1 VAKPPERP
9 DCAPLELLQT
19 NPPPTNVLQ
28 GIGIAVAIV
37 SALVFAGRAFG
48 MMSGAFAADA
58 TGYLSLILFV
68 LLSMSGMLFFLCNKR

>member
-1 VAKPPERP
+1 
-9 DCAPLELLQT
+9 
-19 NPPPTNVLQ
+19 
-28 GIGIAVAIV
+28 
-37 SALVFAGRAFG
+37 